1 MKKIV
6 VIDGHPDSE
15 LDHLVH
21 ALAEAYADGARLAG
35 HHVTGIRVATL
46 DFPILSSAS
55 VFHDE
60 PPPPDVHD
68 VQVAIQRADHV
79 TILFPL
85 WFGTAPALL
94 QGFFEQ
100 VFRPGYARERE
111 PGDAVG
117 KALLTGKSAHLV
129 VTMAMPVWA
138 LRWVF
143 GAPGLKTLERHLLKF
158 VGFAPIRRSLFGR
171 VESVDDSTRRSW
183 IERIRNA
190 GAEAR

>member
-6 VIDGHPDSE
+6 VIDGHPDPE
-15 LDHLVH
+15 LGHLIH

-35 HHVTGIRVATL
+35 HHVTGIRVAAL

-55 VFHDE
+55 VFHDNA
-60 PPPPDVHD
+60 PPPDIHAA
-68 VQVAIQRADHV
+68 QIAIQRADHV

-85 WFGTAPALL
+85 WFGTTPSLL

-111 PGDAVG
+111 PGGAVG

-129 VTMAMPVWA
+129 VTMAMPTWA

-143 GAPGLKTLERHLLKF
+143 GAPGLKALERHLLKF
-158 VGFAPIRRSLFGR
+158 VGFSPVRRTLFGR
-171 VESVDDSTRRSW
+171 AESVDDATRRTW
-183 IERIRNA
+183 IERIGNA
-190 GAEAR
+190 GAKAR